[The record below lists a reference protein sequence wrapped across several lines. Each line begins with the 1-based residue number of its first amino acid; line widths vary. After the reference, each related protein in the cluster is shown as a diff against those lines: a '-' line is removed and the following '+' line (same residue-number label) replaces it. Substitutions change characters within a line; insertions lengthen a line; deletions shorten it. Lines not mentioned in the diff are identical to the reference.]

1 MFRDHHEEIAAMT
14 QARTQQHTWYYQL
27 GQRLC
32 DELPEVPVNALLEDG
47 TTVEDLVGLL
57 SDRTRVPPSVS
68 QKRNLDKLQTA
79 EIRAGWEFSEAFKGL
94 S

>member
-1 MFRDHHEEIAAMT
+1 
-14 QARTQQHTWYYQL
+14 
-27 GQRLC
+27 
-32 DELPEVPVNALLEDG
+32 
-47 TTVEDLVGLL
+47 VGLL

-68 QKRNLDKLQTA
+68 QKRNLDKLQLD